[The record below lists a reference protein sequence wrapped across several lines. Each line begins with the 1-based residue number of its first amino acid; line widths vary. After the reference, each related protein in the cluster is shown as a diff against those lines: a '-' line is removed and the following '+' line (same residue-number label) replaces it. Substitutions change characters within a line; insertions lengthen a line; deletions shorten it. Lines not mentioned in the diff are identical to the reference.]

1 MRSGTGRADW
11 GGRYRVILV
20 RLILAVYMTV
30 WLALSVVGT
39 SGEVVLPN
47 VIMGPLNLGWKWV
60 IYLTNWY
67 EFVTFVSCVNRG
79 IEDLVDHG
87 RCDMVATVHLR
98 RVLEYGDTACHAS
111 LPPAC
116 PGGLPF
122 AAPCFLPVQ
131 R

>member
-1 MRSGTGRADW
+1 
-11 GGRYRVILV
+11 VILV

-67 EFVTFVSCVNRG
+67 EFVTFISCVNRG

-87 RCDMVATVHLR
+87 RSEKCWPVATVYGR
-98 RVLEYGDTACHAS
+98 DVLSMVACSLSFPAS
-111 LPPAC
+111 AC
-116 PGGLPF
+116 PDGLPF
-122 AAPCFLPVQ
+122 AAPCFLPGQ